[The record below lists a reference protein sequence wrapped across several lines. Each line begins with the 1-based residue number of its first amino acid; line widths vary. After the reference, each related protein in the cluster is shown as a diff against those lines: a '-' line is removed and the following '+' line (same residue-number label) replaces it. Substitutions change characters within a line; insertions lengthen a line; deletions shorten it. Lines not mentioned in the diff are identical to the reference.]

1 MSKFDFNAD
10 SLTHT
15 DGSLDVD
22 STVEKFREALTA
34 WAEETAALRL
44 NVSEA
49 VDGLFDS
56 KPIGTRLTSEA
67 IAMSVCVKLG
77 AIEGDALTKTREAID
92 GYLKSSGRYNSKRGP
107 GGGFAKN
114 A

>member
-10 SLTHT
+10 ALTHS
-15 DGSLDVD
+15 DGSLDIE
-22 STVEKFREALTA
+22 SSVEKFREALTA

-49 VDGLFDS
+49 VDALFDS
-56 KPIGTRLTSEA
+56 KAIGTRLTAEA

-77 AIEGDALTKTREAID
+77 AVEGSALQKTREAID
-92 GYLKSSGRYNSKRGP
+92 GYLKSSGKYNSRRGP
-107 GGGFAKN
+107 GGGFAKSV
-114 A
+114 